1 MSDNTTPPQLL
12 VRYDWLHGK
21 PNGTLFVH
29 PAGAH
34 YIVVSK
40 LGNQLLLSI
49 VDRQDPR
56 SNFVQ
61 TALDITQ
68 PLALQFDYMQAML
81 LSLLWVPQPERIGM
95 LGLGGGALPLVLHHF
110 LPQATIDC
118 IEISPTVVD
127 VARRFF
133 GFQPDER
140 LQLCLSDGRDFLAT
154 QTTRYDILLMDIFL
168 DKGQTPSHLLTIEF
182 QQLCRQRLNDNGVL
196 VVNIAQDGPL
206 GAERLHTLRQVFPYV
221 TICPVSDVTWV
232 CFAATRP
239 PRPGHERLTLA
250 QSLATQHAFPFPLH
264 HWATKLVDSRTLPAG
279 TNPSPPTL
287 TDATPSGTA

>member
-1 MSDNTTPPQLL
+1 MNGTITPPQLL

-118 IEISPTVVD
+118 IEINPTVVD

-140 LQLCLSDGRDFLAT
+140 LQVHVSDGRDFLAT

-168 DKGQTPSHLLTIEF
+168 DKGQTPGHLLTIEF

-206 GAERLHTLRQVFPYV
+206 SAERLHTLRQVFPYI
-221 TICPVSDVTWV
+221 TICPVSAATWV
-232 CFAATRP
+232 CFAATIP
-239 PRPGHERLTLA
+239 PRPGPERLALA
-250 QSLATQHAFPFPLH
+250 QSLATRHPFPFPLH
-264 HWATKLVDSRTLPAG
+264 PWATKLVDSSTLPAG
-279 TNPSPPTL
+279 TNPSPPPL
-287 TDATPSGTA
+287 TDAALPGTA